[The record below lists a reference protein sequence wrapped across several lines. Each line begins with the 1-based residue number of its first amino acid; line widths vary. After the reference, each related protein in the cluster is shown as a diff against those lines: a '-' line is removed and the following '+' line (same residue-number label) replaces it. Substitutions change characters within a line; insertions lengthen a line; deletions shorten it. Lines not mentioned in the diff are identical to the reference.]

1 MPAPVKSITGY
12 RREALTTGWE
22 LCSTPPDTH
31 KSPRDL
37 SQAPLQWLPAHAP
50 STVAASLRAAN
61 LWSLDAP
68 PRRFDAEDWWYRLR
82 FAAPP
87 CAAHEEIVLGFD
99 GLATVADVWLNDEPL
114 LSSDNMFIA
123 HERIVHTLH
132 PGANELTIRFR
143 ALDRLLE
150 AKRPR
155 PKWRAPMVENQQL
168 RWFRTTLLGRT
179 PGWSPPAAAV
189 GPWRGVWLETRAA
202 IHLPSLVLRN
212 GVDGSM
218 GWVEV
223 AAVLEPMAGRALTD
237 VALVVTRGTGQRH
250 SIALKRAQSADS
262 YCGRLEIPNI
272 ALWWPHTHGEPALY
286 EARLELTVA
295 RLDTQPVETERP
307 DLGRIGTQRGHAL
320 PDETSDTQPVETP
333 LEARAAVDLGQ
344 IGFRTITLDTKDG
357 DFELRINGVPIF
369 CRGAC
374 WTPLDPV
381 SLDTSSGADADSVR
395 RALEQVRAAGL
406 NMLRVG
412 GTMIYESDTF
422 LDLCDANGILLWQDF
437 MFANMEYPE
446 TDAGFSASVAA
457 EARQQ
462 LGRLAAHPCLTL
474 LCGNSEGEQQAAMW
488 GAPRETW
495 SSRLFHE
502 QLAQLA
508 RELCPDVPYWPSSA
522 HGGSFP
528 HQGNVGTTSY
538 YGVGAYLRPLEDA
551 RRAEVRF
558 ASECLA
564 FANIPEERTLSRMP
578 GGPAIRCHHPAWKAR
593 TPRDLGA
600 GWDFDDVRDH
610 YLALLFK
617 VDPLELRYADHER
630 YLELSRVVTGEV
642 MARVFA
648 EWRRKRSTCR
658 GALVWFWRDLWC
670 GAGWGVVDALG
681 TPKAA
686 YHYLRRAW
694 QPIAVSISD
703 EGGNGLYVHAVNEHA
718 APLVATLELKL
729 YRAGEIGVGSAT
741 RTLTLAGRETAEIAA
756 ADLFEGFL
764 DLSYAYRFGPPPHE
778 LVVATLTASNGAVLA
793 QAFHSVGGLT
803 ASRELDVGLSAT
815 AIARGDSAFN
825 LKIAT
830 RRYAQSV
837 WIECDGFVPDDTYFH
852 LAPGSERAV
861 VLTRNP
867 REPER
872 PLRGRVHALNAHTP
886 AKIEIRA

>member
-1 MPAPVKSITGY
+1 MPASVKSITGY

-22 LCSTPPDTH
+22 LCSTPPDAHLT
-31 KSPRDL
+31 PEDL
-37 SQAPLQWLPAHAP
+37 ARAPLQWLPAHAP
-50 STVAASLRAAN
+50 STAAACLRAAN

-82 FAAPP
+82 FTAPP
-87 CAAHEEIVLGFD
+87 CASHEELVLGFD
-99 GLATVADVWLNDEPL
+99 GLATVAEVWLNGAPL
-114 LSSDNMFIA
+114 LSSDNMFLA
-123 HERIVHTLH
+123 HERVIATPL
-132 PGANELTIRFR
+132 PADNELTIRFR

-155 PKWRAPMVENQQL
+155 PRWRAPMVENQQL

-189 GPWRGVWLETRAA
+189 GPWRAVWLETRAA
-202 IHLPSLVLRN
+202 IRLPIIDLRS
-212 GVDGSM
+212 GVDGTT
-218 GWVEV
+218 GWLEV
-223 AAVLEPMAGRALTD
+223 AATLEPITHGAIAD
-237 VALVVTRGTGQRH
+237 VALVVTRGEERRH
-250 SIALKRAQSADS
+250 SIALQRARNDADS
-262 YCGRLEIPNI
+262 HAYGGRLEIPDI

-286 EARLELTVA
+286 EARLEITITSDGPRDKERGHAMPGA
-295 RLDTQPVETERP
+295 RPDTRQDEITLQV
-307 DLGRIGTQRGHAL
+307 DLGRIG
-320 PDETSDTQPVETP
+320 
-333 LEARAAVDLGQ
+333 
-344 IGFRTITLDTKDG
+344 FRTISLDTRAG
-357 DFELRINGVPIF
+357 DFAVRVNGEPIF

-374 WTPLDPV
+374 WTPPDPV
-381 SLDTSSGADADSVR
+381 SLDTGAGDADSLR

-412 GTMIYESDTF
+412 GTMVYESDAF

-446 TDAGFSASVAA
+446 SDAGFTASVAA

-488 GAPRETW
+488 GAPRESW
-495 SSRLFHE
+495 SPRLFHE

-528 HQGNVGTTSY
+528 HEGNSGTTSY

-564 FANIPEERTLSRMP
+564 FANIPAERTLGKMP
-578 GGPAIRCHHPAWKAR
+578 GGASIRCHHPAWKTR

-610 YLALLFK
+610 YLKVLFK
-617 VDPLELRYADHER
+617 VDPLELRYADYER
-630 YLELSRVVTGEV
+630 YLALSRVVSGEV
-642 MARVFA
+642 MAKVFA

-658 GALVWFWRDLWC
+658 GALIWFWRDLWC

-681 TPKAA
+681 APKAA
-686 YHYLRRAW
+686 YHYLRRAS
-694 QPIAVSISD
+694 QPVAISISD
-703 EGGNGLYVHAVNEHA
+703 EGGNGLYLHATNEHA
-718 APLVATLELKL
+718 TPLVSTVELKL
-729 YRAGEIGVGSAT
+729 YSGGEISVGSAT
-741 RTLTLAGRETAEIAA
+741 RPLTLAGRETVEIAA
-756 ADLFEGFL
+756 ADLFDGFL
-764 DLSYAYRFGPPPHE
+764 DLSYAYRFGPPPHD
-778 LVVATLTASNGAVLA
+778 LVVANLTDSSGAVLA
-793 QAFHSVGGLT
+793 QAFHSVGGFQ
-803 ASRELDVGLSAT
+803 ASREPDVGLSAT
-815 AIARGDSAFN
+815 ATAHGGDSTFE

-830 RRYAQSV
+830 RRFAQSV
-837 WIECDGFVPDDTYFH
+837 WIESDGFDADDAYFH

-861 VLTRNP
+861 LLLRTP
-867 REPER
+867 HEPGR
-872 PLRGRVHALNAHTP
+872 PLRGRVHALNARTS